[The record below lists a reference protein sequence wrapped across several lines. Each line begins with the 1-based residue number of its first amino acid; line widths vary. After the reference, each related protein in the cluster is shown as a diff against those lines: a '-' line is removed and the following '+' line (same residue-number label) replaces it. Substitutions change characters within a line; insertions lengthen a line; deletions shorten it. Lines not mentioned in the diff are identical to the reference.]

1 MCLPHTVM
9 ESFGQKLHIE
19 AWIAGKR
26 RCPADAVG
34 AIEVWE
40 KGYVKNGVFEIANM
54 MVTVI
59 IVRVLYFWL
68 S

>member
-1 MCLPHTVM
+1 MCQLHTIT
-9 ESFGQKLHIE
+9 ESLGQKFRIE
-19 AWIAGKR
+19 TWISGKR

-34 AIEVWE
+34 VIDALGN
-40 KGYVKNGVFEIANM
+40 GYVKNGVFEIANM

-59 IVRVLYFWL
+59 IVRVLHFWL

>member
-1 MCLPHTVM
+1 M

-54 MVTVI
+54 LETVI
-59 IVRVLYFWL
+59 IVRGLHFWL